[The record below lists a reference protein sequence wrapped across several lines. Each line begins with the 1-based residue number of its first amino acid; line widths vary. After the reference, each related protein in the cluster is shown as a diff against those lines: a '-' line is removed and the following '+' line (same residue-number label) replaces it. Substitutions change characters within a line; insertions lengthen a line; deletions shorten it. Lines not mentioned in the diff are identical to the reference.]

1 MKTFYP
7 EMDTNERETLNDQRE
22 TLDNTING
30 FNQLWNQTKFLISN
44 ENISDVVA
52 YALLDALV
60 NSLEDIEK
68 AREAVATMKRN
79 PI

>member
-7 EMDTNERETLNDQRE
+7 AMDANEQESVRVQRE
-22 TLDNTING
+22 TLDNTISG

-44 ENISDVVA
+44 ENISDTVA
-52 YALLDALV
+52 YALLDALSD
-60 NSLEDIEK
+60 SLEDIEK
-68 AREAVATMKRN
+68 AREAIATIKRN

>member
-7 EMDTNERETLNDQRE
+7 EMDAERESVRVQRE
-22 TLDNTING
+22 TLDNTISG
-30 FNQLWNQTKFLISN
+30 FNQLWHQTSPLLTN
-44 ENISDVVA
+44 ENISDTVA
-52 YALLDALV
+52 YALLDALSD
-60 NSLEDIEK
+60 SLKDIEK

>member
-7 EMDTNERETLNDQRE
+7 EMDADERETTRVQRE

-44 ENISDVVA
+44 ENISDTVA
-52 YALLDALV
+52 YNLLYALSD
-60 NSLEDIEK
+60 SLEDIEK
-68 AREAVATMKRN
+68 AREAIATIKRN

>member
-7 EMDTNERETLNDQRE
+7 AMDADERETTRVQRE

-44 ENISDVVA
+44 ENISDTVA
-52 YALLDALV
+52 YNLLYALSD
-60 NSLEDIEK
+60 SLEDIEK
-68 AREAVATMKRN
+68 AREAIATIKRN